1 MSNVFMNFENSKT
14 SDHHRILINLSDKMN
29 LKRSDTLRS
38 LIDVGCGIEGE
49 RGGGTNIKNYE
60 SRSKKK
66 IFV

>member
-49 RGGGTNIKNYE
+49 RGGWNKHQKLIVGGRGLE
-60 SRSKKK
+60 
-66 IFV
+66 